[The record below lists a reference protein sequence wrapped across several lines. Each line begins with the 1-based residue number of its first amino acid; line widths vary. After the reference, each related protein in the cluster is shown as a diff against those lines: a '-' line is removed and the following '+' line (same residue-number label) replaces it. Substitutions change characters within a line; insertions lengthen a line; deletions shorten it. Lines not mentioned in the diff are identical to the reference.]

1 MSNYQSLTTDELKD
15 KKDWYEQKGWDTNAE
30 AAKDELQSRQQQD
43 LSQED
48 LSDSSTVEE
57 KAETLYQYLQTAGKY
72 ADAGDKDTY
81 WEMLNDVNH
90 TLEQES
96 GEVNQ
101 LFSDMVNSDWD

>member
-1 MSNYQSLTTDELKD
+1 MSDLQSLTTEELRE
-15 KKDWYEQKGWDTNAE
+15 KKEWYEENGWE
-30 AAKDELQSRQQQD
+30 SHVEVAKEELSNRQQQD
-43 LSQED
+43 LSSED
-48 LSDSSTVEE
+48 LSDSSTQE
-57 KAETLYQYLQTAGKY
+57 KADTLYQYLQMANQY